1 MEEEKMEKIEIG
13 AKVFL
18 YPLPTTLV
26 GANVGEKPNYLAIG
40 FVGGM
45 SQDPPVIYVG
55 LRRSRYTTPGIIE
68 NKTFSVNLPS
78 ADMVN
83 STDYCGTYSGHKE
96 DKSKLFKTFY
106 GKLKTAP
113 MIQECPL
120 NMECEL
126 IQTFDVGRVKI
137 FVGQV
142 AATYSA
148 EKYLTEGLPDIQK
161 IDPILYA
168 LHSRNY
174 WAVGRYLGQA
184 FDAGKE
190 IRDARGLKKETTEP
204 GK

>member
-1 MEEEKMEKIEIG
+1 MEKIEIG

-26 GANVGEKPNYLAIG
+26 GANVGEKPTYLTIG
-40 FVGGM
+40 FCGAM
-45 SQDPPVIYVG
+45 SLDPPVIYVG
-55 LRRSRYTTPGIIE
+55 LNRARYTTPGIMA

-83 STDYCGTYSGHKE
+83 STDYCGLVSGHKE

-113 MIQECPL
+113 MIHECPL
-120 NMECEL
+120 NIECEL
-126 IQTFDVGRVKI
+126 IQTFDVGRNKI
-137 FVGQV
+137 FVGEV
-142 AATYSA
+142 AAAYSA
-148 EKYLTEGLPDIQK
+148 EKYLTEGQPDIQK
-161 IDPILYA
+161 INPILYA

-184 FDAGKE
+184 FDVGKE
-190 IRDARGLKKETTEP
+190 IRDARGVKKETKKP